1 MCMVL
6 SFSCSSFL
14 KTYIKYLPK
23 IIYFSLVNLYFCT
36 GIPAINLAKARKVAP
51 SPAHSHTSAAHPCV
65 SELTGLGINVP
76 ITNLKKKKKQIWKK
90 KAEPKEERGRVY
102 SILSVHGLEEHRTQV
117 LEDMSADMPKEKQH
131 GSVYTCSIYGVRELQ
146 MQSNTIF

>member
-76 ITNLKKKKKQIWKK
+76 ITNLKKKKSKSEKK
-90 KAEPKEERGRVY
+90 KLNQRKRGGEY
-102 SILSVHGLEEHRTQV
+102 I
-117 LEDMSADMPKEKQH
+117 A
-131 GSVYTCSIYGVRELQ
+131 
-146 MQSNTIF
+146 F